1 MKGRAELPSPALLD
15 AAVALRLAVRL
26 GSYARAA
33 EYLGVAR
40 SSISRQIEQLEN
52 HFGVQLLQRTTRKLA
67 LTEAGEKVFEQTQHL
82 MDAWSTL
89 NTEWAEL
96 HGALGNHQQQA
107 QGMLRVSC
115 SVTFCEAHLLKILPA
130 FLDKYPQLVVDLTM
144 SDAYVDLID
153 ARQDVAIFL
162 GNPPSSPFRSRP
174 LGTLVMALAAAP
186 AYLEQAGVPSQPDDL
201 RQHRCIVYR
210 DTSLHARWCLRRGKR
225 AQVVPVQGPLQLNT
239 ARATLEMTLA
249 GQGISLGLELMLRP
263 YFDSGQL
270 RPVLPDY
277 QVALDDVGELSLYA
291 LYPSQRRLPAKV
303 RLFIDFLAES
313 LLAARNK
320 SG

>member
-1 MKGRAELPSPALLD
+1 MKERDELPSPPLLD

-33 EYLGVAR
+33 DYLGVAR

-67 LTEAGEKVFEQTQHL
+67 LTEAGAKVVEQTQAL
-82 MDAWSTL
+82 VEAWSAF

-96 HGALGNHQQQA
+96 HGVLGRRQQQA
-107 QGMLRVSC
+107 QGTLRVSC
-115 SVTFCEAHLLKILPA
+115 SVTFCEAHLLQVLPT
-130 FLDKYPQLVVDLTM
+130 FLRRHPQLTVDLTM

-162 GNPPSSPFRSRP
+162 GEPPSSPFHSRL
-174 LGTLVMALAAAP
+174 LGTLDMLLAAAP
-186 AYLEQAGVPSQPDDL
+186 AYLEAMGTPREPADL
-201 RQHRCIVYR
+201 LRHRCIVYR
-210 DTSLHARWCLRRGKR
+210 DASVHARWRLQRGKR
-225 AQVVPVQGPLQLNT
+225 VQTVPVAGPIRVNT
-239 ARATLEMTLA
+239 ARAMLDMILA
-249 GQGISLGLELMLRP
+249 GQGIGTGLRLILEPHLA
-263 YFDSGQL
+263 SGQL

-277 QVALDDVGELSLYA
+277 QVALADIGELNIHA
-291 LYPSQRRLPAKV
+291 LYPTQRRLPFKV

-313 LLAARNK
+313 LPAARA
-320 SG
+320 